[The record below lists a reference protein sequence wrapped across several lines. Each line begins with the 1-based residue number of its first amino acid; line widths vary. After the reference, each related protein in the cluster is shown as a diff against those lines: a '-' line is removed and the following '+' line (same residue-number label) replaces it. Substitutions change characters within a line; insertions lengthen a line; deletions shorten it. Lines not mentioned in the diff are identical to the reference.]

1 MDGGN
6 SPASCVLTETQLL
19 TNSPWVKATTSRI
32 AALRSTTSFLGGAFL
47 ILDAI
52 LAMTSLV
59 QSVSSTMQVSAS
71 LTSVTSGG
79 LLSKNRSAAV
89 AFVGRRNGL
98 LDFMNNRGGEL
109 AHGNDSVGMR

>member
-1 MDGGN
+1 
-6 SPASCVLTETQLL
+6 
-19 TNSPWVKATTSRI
+19 
-32 AALRSTTSFLGGAFL
+32 
-47 ILDAI
+47 
-52 LAMTSLV
+52 
-59 QSVSSTMQVSAS
+59 MQVSAS

-109 AHGNDSVGMR
+109 AHGNDSVGMRQFALHLAKLTLATGALQGNGGLRSEVREQGNLSVGKRLHTFATQSNYPD